1 MTDATI
7 DGGAQDRSEA
17 LREALD
23 RAAKLQRRLDAVQA
37 LLAEERAEAQERAGE
52 RAGGRSDYE
61 EAAVLRDDLAH
72 VRGQLIAVQRELRQV
87 RGSSTWR
94 AGLAVKRAA
103 SPAVVARRKAL
114 GAARRVR
121 AGLRGRRG
129 RA

>member
-7 DGGAQDRSEA
+7 DGGAQDQSAA

-37 LLAEERAEAQERAGE
+37 LLAEERAEAQEQAGG

-94 AGLAVKRAA
+94 AGLAVRRAA
-103 SPAVVARRKAL
+103 APAVVARRKAL
-114 GAARRVR
+114 GAAGRVR

-129 RA
+129 GA

>member
-1 MTDATI
+1 MTDATLN
-7 DGGAQDRSEA
+7 GGAHDQSEA

-37 LLAEERAEAQERAGE
+37 LLAEERAEGADRGA
-52 RAGGRSDYE
+52 GRSDYE

-72 VRGQLIAVQRELRQV
+72 VRGQLVAVQRELRQV
-87 RGSSTWR
+87 RASSTWR

-103 SPAVVARRKAL
+103 RPAVVARRTAL
-114 GAARRVR
+114 RTARRVR
-121 AGLRGRRG
+121 AGLRRG

>member
-1 MTDATI
+1 VARRTGPRRCARPSI
-7 DGGAQDRSEA
+7 
-17 LREALD
+17 

-37 LLAEERAEAQERAGE
+37 LLAEERAEAQERAG
-52 RAGGRSDYE
+52 GRSDYE

-72 VRGQLIAVQRELRQV
+72 VRRQLIAVQRELRQV

>member
-7 DGGAQDRSEA
+7 DGGAQDQSQA

-37 LLAEERAEAQERAGE
+37 LLAEERAEAQE

-87 RGSSTWR
+87 RASSTWR

-103 SPAVVARRKAL
+103 RPAVVARRKAL

-129 RA
+129 GA